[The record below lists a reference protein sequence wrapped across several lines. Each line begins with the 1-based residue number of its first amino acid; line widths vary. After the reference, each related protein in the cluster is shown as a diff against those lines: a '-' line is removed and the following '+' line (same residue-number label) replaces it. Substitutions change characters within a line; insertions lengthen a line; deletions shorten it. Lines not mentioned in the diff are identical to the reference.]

1 MPHVPKNATS
11 VFFFVKLMVIFNRGN
26 QTKNTPKHYASKKLK
41 TLQNKNKKLPNS

>member
-1 MPHVPKNATS
+1 MFQKMPHQY
-11 VFFFVKLMVIFNRGN
+11 FFVKLMVIFNRGN